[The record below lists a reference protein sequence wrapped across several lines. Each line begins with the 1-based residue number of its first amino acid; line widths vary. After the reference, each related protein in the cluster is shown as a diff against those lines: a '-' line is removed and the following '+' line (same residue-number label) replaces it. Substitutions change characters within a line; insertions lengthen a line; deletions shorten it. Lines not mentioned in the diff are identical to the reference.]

1 MRDIVQTLID
11 TNVVKFGQFRIK
23 LHDRLPDAPL
33 SPIYINLRLLRSY
46 PSALKKVVDAMCQLV
61 NDNIENFDLIA
72 DVPTAG
78 TPFSVIASQVLNIPM
93 ITPRMDIKSHGLSD
107 RIDGTYSEGKRVL
120 IIDDLITAADSKLQI
135 VGLLEN
141 AGLRPTAVLVVLDRE
156 QGGRA
161 GLEKRGIKLI
171 TLLTI
176 TELLSSLL
184 DIGHIDESTYKNIRD
199 YLNKWD

>member
-1 MRDIVQTLID
+1 MIDIVQTLID

-23 LHDRLPDAPL
+23 LHDRMPDAPL

-46 PSALKKVVDAMCQLV
+46 PSALKKVVDAMCQMV
-61 NDNIENFDLIA
+61 QNKIDEFDLIA

-78 TPFSVIASQVLNIPM
+78 TPFGVIASQVLNIPM
-93 ITPRMDIKSHGLSD
+93 ITPRMDIKSHGLLNK
-107 RIDGTYSEGKRVL
+107 IDGTYTEGKRVL
-120 IIDDLITAADSKLQI
+120 IIDDLITAADSKLQ
-135 VGLLEN
+135 VVELLEN
-141 AGLRPTAVLVVLDRE
+141 AGLRPTTVLVVLDRE
-156 QGGRA
+156 QGGRV

-184 DIGHIDESTYKNIRD
+184 DIGHIDEDTHTQIHD
-199 YLNKWD
+199 YLNNWN